1 VKSTLHL
8 GWVLLAASASLA
20 GQTDVAPDV
29 LKPFKA
35 HYDAQWKSIN
45 VGTSDIELKHGDEPA
60 QFVYVWTITARGVFK
75 VVYSDPVTQTSWFS
89 LADGHIRPHKY
100 LGTQGGASVSLD
112 FDWTRKR
119 ITGESE
125 KKPVDI
131 PILNGAQD
139 LNSIQVE
146 VMLDLQKDDLP
157 KTFNIIDKDQLK
169 DFNYTREGN
178 ARIRTAV
185 GELDTVVVASQRTGN
200 SRILRMWFAP
210 SLGYMP
216 VQAERWRDGKLEFAI
231 RIKSYAR

>member
-1 VKSTLHL
+1 L
-8 GWVLLAASASLA
+8 GWVLLAANASLA
-20 GQTDVAPDV
+20 AQTDAPIDV

-35 HYDAQWKSIN
+35 HYDAQWKTIN
-45 VGTSDIELKHGDEPA
+45 VGTSDIELKHGEEPG
-60 QFVYVWTITARGVFK
+60 QFVYVWTITARGIFK

-89 LADGHIRPHKY
+89 VAEGHIRPHKY
-100 LGTQGGASVSLD
+100 LGTQGDASVRLD
-112 FDWTRKR
+112 FDWAKKR
-119 ITGESE
+119 ITGQSE

-131 PILNGAQD
+131 PIINGAQD

-157 KTFNIIDKDQLK
+157 KVFNIIDKDQLK

-231 RIKSYAR
+231 RLKSYSR